1 MKKNCILTLI
11 PINTFAQ
18 PFISLDDE
26 FNKTGKVSTSIYSSL
41 FIDNSSDFLFRNP
54 GYQLKNNEKTTQNY
68 NSFNITPSINYN
80 LYNNFIINTTVSG
93 NLSNYNL
100 RNNTD
105 FQKESEF
112 YFDFLSLGF
121 LYKKNTESSVNKII
135 GFNINLIEDYGLG
148 TNYLKSLSGRYLI
161 YNISDPL
168 INNLEVGV
176 KYNLKRNINEGK
188 YSPKS
193 YLYLR
198 PSFDFLINPTMTIG
212 LGTEIKFSND
222 SNLNGKVIEPNYIEN
237 RVFINY
243 SHILETDKRWIISS
257 EYDTTGKSGSTISL
271 GFNFKI

>member
-1 MKKNCILTLI
+1 MKKICILTLI

-121 LYKKNTESSVNKII
+121 LYKKNTE
-135 GFNINLIEDYGLG
+135 
-148 TNYLKSLSGRYLI
+148 
-161 YNISDPL
+161 
-168 INNLEVGV
+168 
-176 KYNLKRNINEGK
+176 
-188 YSPKS
+188 
-193 YLYLR
+193 
-198 PSFDFLINPTMTIG
+198 
-212 LGTEIKFSND
+212 
-222 SNLNGKVIEPNYIEN
+222 
-237 RVFINY
+237 
-243 SHILETDKRWIISS
+243 
-257 EYDTTGKSGSTISL
+257 
-271 GFNFKI
+271 